1 MLVPDLE
8 NEYLCM
14 ENGMLKT
21 AFRVNMLRAGYS
33 GAEINDML
41 NLINKQAK
49 EKVNYDP
56 SKNE

>member
-8 NEYLCM
+8 KEYLHI

-33 GAEINDML
+33 GTEISDML
-41 NLINKQAK
+41 DFINKQAK

-56 SKNE
+56 K

>member
-1 MLVPDLE
+1 
-8 NEYLCM
+8 
-14 ENGMLKT
+14 MLKT